1 MSLIS
6 GLVCSLTGVTSFGHL
21 LNLEN
26 LDISRNQVDSLR
38 RKNSFPHNVLM
49 DT

>member
-1 MSLIS
+1 M
-6 GLVCSLTGVTSFGHL
+6 TSFSHL

-38 RKNSFPHNVLM
+38 RKLPKSMALSDKLNVSSI
-49 DT
+49 